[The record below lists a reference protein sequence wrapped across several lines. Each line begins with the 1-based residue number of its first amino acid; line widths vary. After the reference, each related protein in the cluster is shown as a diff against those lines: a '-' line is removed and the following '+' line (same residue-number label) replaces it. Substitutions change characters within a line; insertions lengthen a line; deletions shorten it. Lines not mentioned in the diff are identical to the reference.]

1 MAELEHKSDQWKA
14 RKVTL
19 FGVSV
24 DTPSENASLR
34 KNLKLSFAVLS
45 DSERKVIREWNIMNR
60 LERNGIAFPNV
71 YVLDANREI
80 IFHSRDRLAS
90 RVDSTPLLQF
100 LEEHEKDAQTRTKN
114 RTFTTRWPTLSD
126 ILLYIPRRIFGW
138 AKY

>member
-1 MAELEHKSDQWKA
+1 
-14 RKVTL
+14 
-19 FGVSV
+19 
-24 DTPSENASLR
+24 
-34 KNLKLSFAVLS
+34 
-45 DSERKVIREWNIMNR
+45 MNR
-60 LERNGIAFPNV
+60 MERNGIAFPNV

-100 LEEHEKDAQTRTKN
+100 LEEHEKDAETRTKN